1 MPAKQF
7 EVKAKEHSAT
17 GGSALNTG
25 VTVVKGERLIIKAAE
40 DDTWACGAAAD
51 LTSNANGLVVGNKYG
66 GVYGNMLSQTSGTL
80 LPYGSLVGSLDGGKS
95 HFLVG
100 TQYDAPVQQAG
111 TLSLCYW
118 DGNSDDNT
126 GSVAVSVDVRP
137 AVVSVMVDPVRNNAG
152 IGVPCQTGVVVNK
165 GDELRIGGL
174 SNNKFYTGLK
184 SVPMLVEDANGA
196 QAKLMMHGFEFP
208 LCSLV
213 GSLDGGKTFF
223 FVGKAYIKKNMTESG
238 TLSLFFWTADDNNK
252 GLANAVIT
260 LYRAA

>member
-51 LTSNANGLVVGNKYG
+51 LTSNANGLVAGNKYG
-66 GVYGNMLSQTSGTL
+66 GVYGNMLSQTSGAL

-111 TLSLCYW
+111 PIRSLSQSLSTAAAICAALRGNRLSSRWPRHSRTLLLQ
-118 DGNSDDNT
+118 
-126 GSVAVSVDVRP
+126 P
-137 AVVSVMVDPVRNNAG
+137 
-152 IGVPCQTGVVVNK
+152 I
-165 GDELRIGGL
+165 
-174 SNNKFYTGLK
+174 
-184 SVPMLVEDANGA
+184 
-196 QAKLMMHGFEFP
+196 
-208 LCSLV
+208 
-213 GSLDGGKTFF
+213 
-223 FVGKAYIKKNMTESG
+223 
-238 TLSLFFWTADDNNK
+238 
-252 GLANAVIT
+252 
-260 LYRAA
+260 